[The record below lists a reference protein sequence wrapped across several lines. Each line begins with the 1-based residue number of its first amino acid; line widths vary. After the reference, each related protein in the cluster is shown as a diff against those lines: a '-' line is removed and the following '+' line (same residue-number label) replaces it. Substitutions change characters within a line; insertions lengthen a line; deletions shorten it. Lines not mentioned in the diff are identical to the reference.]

1 MLDSFKKTVIDFW
14 YQLTSWFINPGD
26 FTFTLAVGLGEYQIS
41 RVDKSWCQPISKV
54 SNCVIEIYVENY
66 LFPFTGGSHLQ
77 INTTVIVNEIK
88 EWSILRKPT
97 HAKVCNL
104 KMRKILVN
112 VVPIHIIIYQE
123 NIHHAQLHV
132 KAKYFVDLDSSYLL

>member
-1 MLDSFKKTVIDFW
+1 M
-14 YQLTSWFINPGD
+14 TSWFINFGD
-26 FTFTLAVGLGEYQIS
+26 LIFTQAKGKGECKIS
-41 RVDKSWCQPISKV
+41 RVDKSWCQLISKV
-54 SNCVIEIYVENY
+54 NKCVIEINVKNY

-112 VVPIHIIIYQE
+112 VVPIHITIHQK
-123 NIHHAQLHV
+123 NIHHAQIHV
-132 KAKYFVDLDSSYLL
+132 QAKYLSIWIPVYFCRECVIFCFIFLHSK